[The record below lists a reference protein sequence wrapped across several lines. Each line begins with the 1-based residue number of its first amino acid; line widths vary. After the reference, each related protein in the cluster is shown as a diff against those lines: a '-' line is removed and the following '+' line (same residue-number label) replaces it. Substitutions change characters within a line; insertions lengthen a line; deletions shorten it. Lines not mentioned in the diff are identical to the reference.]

1 MATHHG
7 KEGVVK
13 IGANAVG
20 EVVDF
25 NVDENAAVVD
35 DSAKG
40 DDWDT
45 HLPGRNSWSGSI
57 TCHWDPADTN
67 GQEAMTIG
75 TSVSLSLYP
84 SGDGSGDAK
93 LTGTATIT
101 RRGPSS
107 PLEGVVSQT
116 FDFQGNGALT
126 HGTET

>member
-13 IGANAVG
+13 IGANSVG

-45 HLPGRNSWSGSI
+45 HLAGRNSWSGSI

-67 GQEAMTIG
+67 GQEALTVG
-75 TSVSLSLYP
+75 ASVSLVLYP
-84 SGDGSGDAK
+84 SGSGSGDAK
-93 LTGTATIT
+93 LTGTATVT
-101 RRGPSS
+101 RRGASS
-107 PLEGVVSQT
+107 PLEDVVSQT